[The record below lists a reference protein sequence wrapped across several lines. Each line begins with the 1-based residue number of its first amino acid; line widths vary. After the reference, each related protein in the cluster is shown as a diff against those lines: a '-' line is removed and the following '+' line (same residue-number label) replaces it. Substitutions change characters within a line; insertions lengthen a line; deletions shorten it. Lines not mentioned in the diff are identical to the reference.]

1 MKTKTK
7 KKVREFSDEFVH
19 SARSAR
25 VFALARAVF
34 LLRCGRRDVGG
45 LVFQRIA
52 AGSLII

>member
-1 MKTKTK
+1 MKTKT
-7 KKVREFSDEFVH
+7 KVREFSDEFVH
-19 SARSAR
+19 SSRGAR